1 MGVWGKK
8 PAAPTPYDLV
18 WGDGVVPSILF
29 GMTALFMVL
38 HPILRTMFPRTMRAR
53 GAFLLAF
60 ELSCLFPLAYCAYEG
75 YTTWTT
81 GLGAFTT
88 AKARLYATSPGAMRV
103 LQAHLAFEAWD
114 FGVSFFNKTLRA
126 PEMLA
131 HHALAALLC
140 YWALTMPYMHYYAVY
155 FMGVAEI
162 SSVPLVLV
170 DAGKYYPDVSKR
182 FPGVDLA
189 AKLTF
194 LACFVLVRDVFWV
207 LTAIEVW
214 KDGLAVLA
222 AGNFPAKYPG
232 YVTAS
237 VLLTNVFFSAL
248 QVLWTGKLARGV
260 YHLFTPKAPPRADA
274 PAAVA
279 DVDAKKRE

>member
-1 MGVWGKK
+1 
-8 PAAPTPYDLV
+8 
-18 WGDGVVPSILF
+18 
-29 GMTALFMVL
+29 
-38 HPILRTMFPRTMRAR
+38 
-53 GAFLLAF
+53 
-60 ELSCLFPLAYCAYEG
+60 
-75 YTTWTT
+75 
-81 GLGAFTT
+81 
-88 AKARLYATSPGAMRV
+88 
-103 LQAHLAFEAWD
+103 
-114 FGVSFFNKTLRA
+114 
-126 PEMLA
+126 
-131 HHALAALLC
+131 
-140 YWALTMPYMHYYAVY
+140 
-155 FMGVAEI
+155 
-162 SSVPLVLV
+162 
-170 DAGKYYPDVSKR
+170 
-182 FPGVDLA
+182 
-189 AKLTF
+189 
-194 LACFVLVRDVFWV
+194 VLVRDVFWV

>member
-88 AKARLYATSPGAMRV
+88 AKARLYATSPGAVRV

-182 FPGVDLA
+182 FPGS
-189 AKLTF
+189 TS
-194 LACFVLVRDVFWV
+194 RY
-207 LTAIEVW
+207 
-214 KDGLAVLA
+214 GR
-222 AGNFPAKYPG
+222 
-232 YVTAS
+232 TAS
-237 VLLTNVFFSAL
+237 RSSPRVTS
-248 QVLWTGKLARGV
+248 RRS
-260 YHLFTPKAPPRADA
+260 TPGTSPRACSSRTSSSA
-274 PAAVA
+274 RCRCCGRGSWREGCTTCLRRKPRPGRTRPRRSPTWTRRNASEL
-279 DVDAKKRE
+279 KRESPR

>member
-88 AKARLYATSPGAMRV
+88 AKARLYATSPGAVRV

-170 DAGKYYPDVSKR
+170 DAGDHDRMDWNGNAPNVPFSPSR
-182 FPGVDLA
+182 RTPRLLTSTTTSAVVVPWRSRIFRPGNDPMPTRRA
-189 AKLTF
+189 
-194 LACFVLVRDVFWV
+194 R
-207 LTAIEVW
+207 
-214 KDGLAVLA
+214 LA
-222 AGNFPAKYPG
+222 AGEARDACG
-232 YVTAS
+232 E
-237 VLLTNVFFSAL
+237 FSERRWA
-248 QVLWTGKLARGV
+248 
-260 YHLFTPKAPPRADA
+260 F
-274 PAAVA
+274 
-279 DVDAKKRE
+279 

>member
-1 MGVWGKK
+1 MTFHPSITYTTQLFMCAYYGVTGWFFEVDDFATEEQRLYSVS
-8 PAAPTPYDLV
+8 PAAV
-18 WGDGVVPSILF
+18 
-29 GMTALFMVL
+29 
-38 HPILRTMFPRTMRAR
+38 
-53 GAFLLAF
+53 
-60 ELSCLFPLAYCAYEG
+60 
-75 YTTWTT
+75 
-81 GLGAFTT
+81 
-88 AKARLYATSPGAMRV
+88 KV
-103 LQAHLAFEAWD
+103 LQTNFAFQTWD
-114 FGVSFFNKTLRA
+114 FAVSFLHKELNA

-131 HHALAALLC
+131 HHSLAALLC
-140 YWALTMPYMHYYAVY
+140 YWGLTMPYMHYYAVY